1 MNAQETVA
9 DRMLPIVN
17 IKQAQARL
25 AELHRGAQVE
35 VDGRLM
41 EVAVV
46 DNTKVLRVV
55 GSKYNLSEVLADRMD
70 GRVFKSVHMN
80 NHRSTAIVSA

>member
-1 MNAQETVA
+1 MEDTVQG
-9 DRMLPIVN
+9 RMLPIVS

-25 AELHRGAQVE
+25 AELQRGQQVE

-41 EVAVV
+41 EVVTV

-55 GSKYNLSEVLADRMD
+55 GSKYNLPDVLADRMD

-80 NHRSTAIVSA
+80 HHRSTAIVSA